1 MKDSKLVK
9 EIRKAKKDL
18 MEIRFDS
25 ARSGTAPAGK
35 IRSLKK
41 RIARAKTLLG
51 RNSK

>member
-1 MKDSKLVK
+1 MAIKKK
-9 EIRKAKKDL
+9 EL

-41 RIARAKTLLG
+41 KIARAKTLIG